1 MSELSF
7 DKTDLRSLKLG
18 DSISSL
24 RTVTVE
30 SEDSLGW
37 NEVGDES
44 FLFTISLSFSI
55 FRVYASLTLLSI

>member
-44 FLFTISLSFSI
+44 FLFTIRLSFSI